1 MFDFLQMTI
10 SGREPLE
17 HSGSNFNLRWQ
28 WLAQGVLQLEPLH
41 GYRKNVVLSAGIHGN
56 ETAPIELLAAL
67 VSDLL
72 YGKRRLKVRLLVILG
87 SPTAMVSGERYQQ
100 IDLNRLF
107 SGRYAQFP
115 ACAETARAEL
125 LEQLVRDFYD
135 QSNEG
140 ERLHFDLHTA
150 IRESHHQRFGLLPYT
165 DNGLYSR
172 KMLDWLH
179 HSGIEALVINQ
190 APSGTFSYFTSQHCQ
205 AESCTLELGKA
216 RPFGQNDLNQFALIN
231 QGLLSLITG
240 INLLPYAA
248 EPIKVYRVTQELKK
262 ISEQFRLNFPESVK
276 NFTRFSAGDVLASDG
291 EITYQ
296 VQQPQE
302 WVLFPNASVR
312 PGLRAGLMVVQVPT
326 DSLFG

>member
-1 MFDFLQMTI
+1 MFDFLQMTL

-41 GYRKNVVLSAGIHGN
+41 GYQKSVVLSAGIHGN

-72 YGKRRLKVRLLVILG
+72 HGKRRLKVRLLVIFG
-87 SPTAMVSGERYQQ
+87 NPAAMVSGERYQQ

-150 IRESHHQRFGLLPYT
+150 IRESHHQRFGLLPHI
-165 DNGLYSR
+165 DNGVYGGALYSR
-172 KMLDWLH
+172 RMLDWLH

-190 APSGTFSYFTSQHCQ
+190 APSCTFSYFTSQHCQ
-205 AESCTLELGKA
+205 ADSCTLELGKA

-240 INLLPYAA
+240 VNMLPQVV
-248 EPIKVYRVTQELKK
+248 EPIKVYNCGVIL
-262 ISEQFRLNFPESVK
+262 
-276 NFTRFSAGDVLASDG
+276 FS
-291 EITYQ
+291 
-296 VQQPQE
+296 
-302 WVLFPNASVR
+302 
-312 PGLRAGLMVVQVPT
+312 
-326 DSLFG
+326 

>member
-1 MFDFLQMTI
+1 MQDFLAMTLR
-10 SGREPLE
+10 GQFPEPQQGQQ
-17 HSGSNFNLRWQ
+17 HGFTWH
-28 WLAQGVLQLEPLH
+28 WLAEGVLELTPVQ
-41 GYRKNVVLSAGIHGN
+41 GYHKVVVLSAGIHGN

-72 YGKRRLKVRLLVILG
+72 HGKRRLKVRLLVIFG
-87 SPTAMVSGERYQQ
+87 NPAAMVSGERYQQ

-190 APSGTFSYFTSQHCQ
+190 APSCTFSYFTSQHCQ

-312 PGLRAGLMVVQVPT
+312 PGLRAGLMLVQVPG

>member
-1 MFDFLQMTI
+1 MFDFLQMTL

-28 WLAQGVLQLEPLH
+28 WLAQGVLELEPLH

-72 YGKRRLKVRLLVILG
+72 HGKRRLKVRLLVIFG
-87 SPTAMVSGERYQQ
+87 NPAVMVSGERYNQ

-107 SGRYAQFP
+107 SGRYTQFP
-115 ACAETARAEL
+115 ACAETARAEQ

-135 QSNEG
+135 QSSEG
-140 ERLHFDLHTA
+140 ERQHFDLHTA

-276 NFTRFSAGDVLASDG
+276 NFTRFSVGDVLARDG

-296 VQQPQE
+296 VQQPEE
-302 WVLFPNASVR
+302 WVLFPNADVR

>member
-1 MFDFLQMTI
+1 MFDFLQMTL

-190 APSGTFSYFTSQHCQ
+190 APSCTFSYFTSQHCQ

-276 NFTRFSAGDVLASDG
+276 NFTRFSVGDVLARDG

-302 WVLFPNASVR
+302 WVLFPNADVR

>member
-1 MFDFLQMTI
+1 MFDFLQMTL

-72 YGKRRLKVRLLVILG
+72 HGKRRLKVRLLVILG
-87 SPTAMVSGERYQQ
+87 NPAAMVSGERYQQ

-107 SGRYAQFP
+107 SGRYAHFP

-190 APSGTFSYFTSQHCQ
+190 TPSGTFSYFTSQHCQ

-248 EPIKVYRVTQELKK
+248 EPLKVYRVTQELKK
-262 ISEQFRLNFPESVK
+262 FSEQFRLNFPESVK
-276 NFTRFSAGDVLASDG
+276 NFTRFSAGDVLARDG

-296 VQQPQE
+296 VQQPEE
-302 WVLFPNASVR
+302 WVLFPNARVR
-312 PGLRAGLMVVQVPT
+312 PGLRAGLMLVQVPAN
-326 DSLFG
+326 SLFR